1 MFCGL
6 LTGDELTVLGKENQ
20 TFELIVQGTESGV
33 RNGLISLRDGLA
45 DLGVQD
51 ETLGSVELAVAEAL
65 NNIVE
70 HAFADLRPGTVSIAI
85 QVMGRRLYVTLQ
97 DAGHALPE
105 HALPEGTL
113 PSCDVG
119 FEDLPEGGF
128 GWFLIR
134 QMTEDLRYHREKGQ
148 NCLDLIFALP

>member
-1 MFCGL
+1 M
-6 LTGDELTVLGKENQ
+6 GDKLVALGKNNQIFETIAQSTEN
-20 TFELIVQGTESGV
+20 GV
-33 RNGLISLRDGLA
+33 RDALMSLRSDLA

-51 ETLGSVELAVAEAL
+51 EVLGTVELAVAEAL

-70 HAFADLRPGTVSIAI
+70 HAFVNRASGEIRIAAQLVDGQLHMALRDE
-85 QVMGRRLYVTLQ
+85 GR
-97 DAGHALPE
+97 AFPE
-105 HALPEGTL
+105 HALPPGLL

-134 QMTEDLRYHREKGQ
+134 QLTEDLRYQRQDGQ
-148 NCLDLIFALP
+148 NCLDLVFAVS